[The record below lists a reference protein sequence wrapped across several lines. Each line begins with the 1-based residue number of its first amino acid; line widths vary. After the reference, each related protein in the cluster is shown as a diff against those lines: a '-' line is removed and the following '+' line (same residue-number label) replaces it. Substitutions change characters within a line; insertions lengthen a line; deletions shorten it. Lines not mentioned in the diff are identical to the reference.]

1 MELKDI
7 TAKLKTIPNGA
18 NIGITYRG
26 SISNKLNAT
35 AKKEGHVIEKEGRV
49 VLRKGLKK
57 DRDPENIPGP
67 RKWGT
72 HVSDEDSTT
81 NGQSFI
87 IEKNGGYYVDFY
99 MGSAGG
105 VGIQAPKYKYFLDG
119 KEVSKEELEPY
130 MQPAAYRL
138 LEKPHDHYSIKIEHV
153 IDIRYNGRRTEGL
166 NEGCKDCVDQ
176 YERNVLNHI
185 YELEDEGEYDAV
197 EYFKNDFPM
206 LIDYSETAST
216 ITLKFNDILDRSD
229 LEQYLMYVP
238 KHFDDDA
245 IATARRVNGDTIV
258 IKKNINGSKQT
269 KGLNEEALTSGAN
282 KYEVTYQD
290 DDGYGVKQTV
300 ITSKNIDDYL
310 EYLYDCGFMYC
321 DVIDEEPVNITNVD
335 EAKKVI
341 YVDGNE
347 VPFMENEN
355 SVYVID
361 IDSYEEFDDLENLDD
376 WGLEESYD
384 DYEGGFSDPLESGE
398 YSLSD
403 FGYKN
408 SYSGDHLTA
417 LSKRSSAYGSG
428 SRRLAKDLNRNNRS
442 AKAANESLT
451 TSRKKRL
458 NEHIS
463 DSEAQR
469 YGYRNAAELKAA
481 NKINK

>member
-1 MELKDI
+1 MELKEI

-18 NIGITYRG
+18 NIGITYR
-26 SISNKLNAT
+26 SNISNKLNAT
-35 AKKEGHVIEKEGRV
+35 AKKEGHTIEKEGRV
-49 VLRKGLKK
+49 VLRKGLRK

-67 RKWGT
+67 RSWGK

-119 KEVSKEELEPY
+119 KEVAKEELEPY

-166 NEGCKDCVDQ
+166 NEG
-176 YERNVLNHI
+176 
-185 YELEDEGEYDAV
+185 
-197 EYFKNDFPM
+197 
-206 LIDYSETAST
+206 TST
-216 ITLKFNDILDRSD
+216 L
-229 LEQYLMYVP
+229 
-238 KHFDDDA
+238 
-245 IATARRVNGDTIV
+245 
-258 IKKNINGSKQT
+258 
-269 KGLNEEALTSGAN
+269 GAK
-282 KYEVTYQD
+282 KYEVVYQD

-300 ITSKNIDDYL
+300 ITNEDIDDYL
-310 EYLYDCGFMYC
+310 EHLYDTGFMYC
-321 DVIDEEPVNITNVD
+321 DVINEEPVNITNVD

-341 YVDGNE
+341 YVDNKA

-355 SVYVID
+355 SVYLID
-361 IDSYEEFDDLENLDD
+361 IDSYEELDEEDDDD
-376 WGLEESYD
+376 LEESYD
-384 DYEGGFSDPLESGE
+384 DYEGRFNDPLEDGE

-403 FGYKN
+403 FGYKHSYGSDN
-408 SYSGDHLTA
+408 STA
-417 LSKRSSAYGSG
+417 LSKRTREFGSG
-428 SRRLAKDLNRNNRS
+428 ARRLTKDLNRNNR
-442 AKAANESLT
+442 AANESLR
-451 TSRKKRL
+451 TSYNNRRL

>member
-18 NIGITYRG
+18 NIGITYK
-26 SISNKLNAT
+26 SDISKQLNAT
-35 AKKEGHVIEKEGRV
+35 ARREGHTIEKEGRV

-57 DRDPENIPGP
+57 DRDPENVPGA
-67 RKWGT
+67 RSWGK
-72 HVSDEDSTT
+72 HSSEEENVT
-81 NGQSFI
+81 NGESFV
-87 IEKNGGYYVDFY
+87 IEHNGKYYIDFY
-99 MGSAGG
+99 VGSAGG

-119 KEVSKEELEPY
+119 EEVSKEELEPL
-130 MQPAAYRL
+130 MQPAAYKRMNA
-138 LEKPHDHYSIKIEHV
+138 PHDHYAINIDHV

-166 NEGCKDCVDQ
+166 NEDCKDCVDQ
-176 YERNVLNHI
+176 YEQNVLNHI
-185 YELEDEGEYDAV
+185 HELEDEGEYDAV

-206 LIDYSETAST
+206 LIDYSETTST

-258 IKKNINGSKQT
+258 IKNNIN
-269 KGLNEEALTSGAN
+269 EEL
-282 KYEVTYQD
+282 
-290 DDGYGVKQTV
+290 
-300 ITSKNIDDYL
+300 
-310 EYLYDCGFMYC
+310 
-321 DVIDEEPVNITNVD
+321 
-335 EAKKVI
+335 
-341 YVDGNE
+341 
-347 VPFMENEN
+347 
-355 SVYVID
+355 
-361 IDSYEEFDDLENLDD
+361 DDLENLDD

-384 DYEGGFSDPLESGE
+384 DYEGGFSDPLESDE

-403 FGYKN
+403 FGYKHSYGSDN
-408 SYSGDHLTA
+408 STA
-417 LSKRSSAYGSG
+417 LSKRTREFGAG
-428 SRRLAKDLNRNNRS
+428 SRRLTKDLNRNNR
-442 AKAANESLT
+442 AANESLR
-451 TSRKKRL
+451 TSSNNRRL